1 MKIGELMKCYNISR
15 ETVHY
20 YVREGLLLPMY
31 KGTRNYDFSSKE
43 IEYLG
48 IIQRLKK
55 MHFTIKEI
63 KEIINLHRTF
73 NWIEPYLLADYISIL
88 QKKRKS
94 LVDQQKE
101 LESAVF
107 AIDEEI
113 QTAACQGEKHPE
125 ETGLPVSAL
134 PYLACP
140 WCGRELDIE
149 NALFRHQ
156 SVWQGEMVCSCG
168 YHAQIDR
175 GIVITGNYETSDY
188 DRPDLKRDVYR
199 ILSGDYIKGLQTC
212 TNRVTEKIRQT
223 DIREKVVLEANIN
236 GIFYLYK
243 NYPDIDRCRL
253 YVILD
258 KYPEV
263 LQMYKNLFE
272 SLHVDLDILYIADA
286 SMSPPLKEQCVDI
299 WINMFSCNEWQ
310 LYHEDTCL
318 QRLKK
323 YLTQKALIVGAYS
336 GFKMNAVS
344 RMMIPK
350 KYPDSSTRSY
360 CIEYLRNDYGALA
373 YAVQSEEMAALV
385 ETPDLYSFA
394 FHRSG
399 EVLYLYYIEACQIK

>member
-1 MKIGELMKCYNISR
+1 M
-15 ETVHY
+15 
-20 YVREGLLLPMY
+20 
-31 KGTRNYDFSSKE
+31 
-43 IEYLG
+43 
-48 IIQRLKK
+48 
-55 MHFTIKEI
+55 
-63 KEIINLHRTF
+63 
-73 NWIEPYLLADYISIL
+73 
-88 QKKRKS
+88 
-94 LVDQQKE
+94 
-101 LESAVF
+101 
-107 AIDEEI
+107 
-113 QTAACQGEKHPE
+113 
-125 ETGLPVSAL
+125 
-134 PYLACP
+134 
-140 WCGRELDIE
+140 
-149 NALFRHQ
+149 
-156 SVWQGEMVCSCG
+156 
-168 YHAQIDR
+168 
-175 GIVITGNYETSDY
+175 
-188 DRPDLKRDVYR
+188 
-199 ILSGDYIKGLQTC
+199 SGDYIKGLQTC

-323 YLTQKALIVGAYS
+323 YLTQEALIVGAYS